1 MNKVNL
7 YLNVSKM
14 RLVEK
19 IIKNKINSYYDEQKF
34 KSRYIIA

>member
-14 RLVEK
+14 RLVDS
-19 IIKNKINSYYDEQKF
+19 IKNKINSYYDEQKF